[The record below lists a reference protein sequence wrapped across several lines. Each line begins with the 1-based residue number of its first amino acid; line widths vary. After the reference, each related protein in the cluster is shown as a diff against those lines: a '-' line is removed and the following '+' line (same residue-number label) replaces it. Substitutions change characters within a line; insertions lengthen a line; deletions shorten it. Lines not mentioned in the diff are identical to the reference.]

1 MPVQLDAIGLQTANG
16 ASTIISTSAVT
27 SALCSAISLSISNT
41 RLTLRKSWQALAEWI
56 CATHRS
62 TPSASGRGV
71 DRCRPK
77 TRVGSPLAAIISQN
91 TGGAGIDTLS
101 NVANLFG
108 SQFSD
113 NLTGNGGANR
123 LDGGYGGS
131 DVHDT
136 LTGLGGA
143 DTFVFNSGH
152 VTITDFSELQGDP
165 VDISH
170 ANNGSGFTV
179 EQLNALLSAS
189 TGDSIDF
196 GNNNVLTFTGITNV
210 SQQLHAGD
218 FLH

>member
-113 NLTGNGGANR
+113 NLTG
-123 LDGGYGGS
+123 
-131 DVHDT
+131 
-136 LTGLGGA
+136 LGGA

-152 VTITDFSELQGDP
+152 VTITDFSELQGDL